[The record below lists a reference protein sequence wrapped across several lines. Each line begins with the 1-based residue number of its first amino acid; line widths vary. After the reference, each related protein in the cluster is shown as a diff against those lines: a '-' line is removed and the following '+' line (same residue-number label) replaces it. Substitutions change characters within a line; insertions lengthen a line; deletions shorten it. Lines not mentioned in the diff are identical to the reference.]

1 MVFAL
6 TTRFSAQEH
15 TDGLRYGMKNKNR
28 RWASTTFNID
38 ELKVMV
44 AIFQGLNRGDDVR
57 NLILRPEYGVFV
69 SKIIRLKSRI
79 ERQLNG

>member
-6 TTRFSAQEH
+6 TTRSSAQEH
-15 TDGLRYGMKNKNR
+15 TDGSRYGMKNKNR

-79 ERQLNG
+79 ERQING

>member
-1 MVFAL
+1 
-6 TTRFSAQEH
+6 
-15 TDGLRYGMKNKNR
+15 MKNKNR
-28 RWASTTFNID
+28 RWASTTFNVD

-44 AIFQGLNRGDDVR
+44 AIFQGLNRGNDVR

-79 ERQLNG
+79 ERQING